1 MAGLFGS
8 ASASTP
14 TTGDLKNDVQVK
26 DPPEDGITE
35 IAFSPQAEY
44 LAASSWDGKVRI
56 YEIDGQGNSQGKAL
70 FPHEGPVLSVA
81 WSKVSLRFFLSFFRL
96 TQPAGWHQSNRRRH
110 GQSSSN
116 ARSWLRQHNTTTG
129 RRSRPTYPLRAH
141 VPSQR

>member
-1 MAGLFGS
+1 MSGLFGTS
-8 ASASTP
+8 SSTP

-26 DPPEDGITE
+26 DPPEDSISD

-81 WSKVSLRFFLSFFRL
+81 WSKVSLQFSLSV
-96 TQPAGWHQSNRRRH
+96 T
-110 GQSSSN
+110 
-116 ARSWLRQHNTTTG
+116 
-129 RRSRPTYPLRAH
+129 
-141 VPSQR
+141 

>member
-1 MAGLFGS
+1 MSGLFGTT
-8 ASASTP
+8 SASTP

-81 WSKVSLRFFLSFFRL
+81 WSKVSLRCFLSFTHPFD
-96 TQPAGWHQSNRRRH
+96 
-110 GQSSSN
+110 
-116 ARSWLRQHNTTTG
+116 
-129 RRSRPTYPLRAH
+129 
-141 VPSQR
+141 